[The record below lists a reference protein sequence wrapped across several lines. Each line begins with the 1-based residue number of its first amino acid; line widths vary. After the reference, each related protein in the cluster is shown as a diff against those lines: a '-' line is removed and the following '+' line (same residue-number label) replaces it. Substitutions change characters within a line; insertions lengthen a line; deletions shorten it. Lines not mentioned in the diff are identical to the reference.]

1 MKKSDVAYLLSCI
14 FGGIYSLSYC
24 AKTWFH
30 INLPRY
36 YPLENT
42 WKMVSEKGVPSQG
55 WYATTTFAFVVSAA
69 VTTIAYLVLQRRQPR
84 DAALKPVVVK
94 TIGIVSVLAIIG
106 GMAFMALHEFFK
118 WGIL

>member
-1 MKKSDVAYLLSCI
+1 MKKSDLAYVLSCI

-36 YPLENT
+36 YPLEHT

-55 WYATTTFAFVVSAA
+55 WYGTTAFAFVVSAV
-69 VTTIAYLVLQRRQPR
+69 VTLIVYLVLRKRKAT

-94 TIGIVSVLAIIG
+94 TIGIVSVLAIIS
-106 GMAFMALHEFFK
+106 GMVFMSLHEFFK

>member
-1 MKKSDVAYLLSCI
+1 MKKSDLAYLLSCI
-14 FGGIYSLSYC
+14 FGSIYSLTYC

-36 YPLENT
+36 YPLEHT

-55 WYATTTFAFVVSAA
+55 WYGTLAFAFVVSAA
-69 VTTIAYLVLQRRQPR
+69 VTLVAYIMLRSKESTEASLSP
-84 DAALKPVVVK
+84 AVVK

-106 GMAFMALHEFFK
+106 GMIFMALHEFTK

>member
-1 MKKSDVAYLLSCI
+1 MKKSDLAYVLSCI

-36 YPLENT
+36 YPLEHT
-42 WKMVSEKGVPSQG
+42 WKMVNEKGVPSQG
-55 WYATTTFAFVVSAA
+55 WYGTTAFAFVVSAA
-69 VTTIAYLVLQRRQPR
+69 VTLIAYLVLRSKQPTETSLNP
-84 DAALKPVVVK
+84 AVVK
-94 TIGIVSVLAIIG
+94 TIGIVSVLAIIS
-106 GMAFMALHEFFK
+106 GMVFMSLHEFLK